1 MIPSLT
7 GIRPTLFATIRT
19 VRTVRRVASMLML
32 AGMLGNPMAVIA
44 ADPVKTDSEANPDAG
59 KSYATVWRI
68 RGEVGADTG
77 VAGGTRQLKLGDT
90 VHVGERVRAAPS
102 GEMVLKTEDAGI
114 VAVRPGTEFMAER
127 FAADGKASDRQTL
140 RIIVGS
146 LRVITG
152 WIGRINKAGHR
163 IVTPTATIGIRGTD
177 HEPYVLSAD
186 MAAYKQ
192 GTYDKVNRGA
202 TTLAAAGQDL
212 DIGAG
217 RVGFARASAS
227 APGSEELVV
236 KGLMTILFPVLLDKV
251 PAFYVPGKFDAEL
264 DRYARNSDKATDE
277 LLKQKQ
283 KSAGVDTTQACE
295 PTAIAKDWLNRFD
308 RAIVGKDAKSIIA
321 LFAPDV
327 SVRATVRGANDA
339 MTSVDLT
346 RDELAQSTITAMK
359 GLKDFKQRRVSL
371 DASMD
376 EPKAGTACG
385 RVSLRSVVIEQ
396 GNQAGKP
403 YRFES
408 LEEFV
413 LESQNGKW
421 LAVKAQSTQR

>member
-1 MIPSLT
+1 
-7 GIRPTLFATIRT
+7 
-19 VRTVRRVASMLML
+19 
-32 AGMLGNPMAVIA
+32 
-44 ADPVKTDSEANPDAG
+44 
-59 KSYATVWRI
+59 
-68 RGEVGADTG
+68 
-77 VAGGTRQLKLGDT
+77 
-90 VHVGERVRAAPS
+90 
-102 GEMVLKTEDAGI
+102 
-114 VAVRPGTEFMAER
+114 
-127 FAADGKASDRQTL
+127 
-140 RIIVGS
+140 
-146 LRVITG
+146 
-152 WIGRINKAGHR
+152 
-163 IVTPTATIGIRGTD
+163 
-177 HEPYVLSAD
+177 
-186 MAAYKQ
+186 
-192 GTYDKVNRGA
+192 
-202 TTLAAAGQDL
+202 
-212 DIGAG
+212 
-217 RVGFARASAS
+217 
-227 APGSEELVV
+227 
-236 KGLMTILFPVLLDKV
+236 MTILFPVLLDKV

-264 DRYARNSDKATDE
+264 DRYARNSNKATDE

-421 LAVKAQSTQR
+421 LAVNAQSTQR